1 MPKER
6 VFDEHLAEY
15 EEWFVA
21 NEWVYRSELKALEKV
36 MHAPGR
42 GVEIGIGS
50 GLFAEPL
57 GIREGVDPSAKMRE
71 KAAERGLQAIDG
83 VAEELPY
90 PDASFDF
97 ALMVTTICFVDDIV
111 RSFLEAGR
119 ILKDGGRL
127 VLGFVDKDSRIGR
140 MYLEHKEESVFYRDA
155 LFFGTQE
162 VCGILRDTGFGIGGI
177 WQTVFGR
184 LDEVRQVQEPKP
196 GFGEG
201 SFLALEGI
209 KE

>member
-6 VFDEHLAEY
+6 VFDEHLPEY
-15 EEWFVA
+15 EKWFVA
-21 NEWVYRSELKALEKV
+21 NVWVYRSELKALKKV
-36 MHAPGR
+36 TPKTGR

-57 GIREGVDPSAKMRE
+57 GIREGVDPSARMRE
-71 KAAERGLQAIDG
+71 KAAERGLKAIDG

-90 PDASFDF
+90 PDESFDF

-111 RSFLEAGR
+111 KSFLEAGR
-119 ILKDGGRL
+119 ILKKGGRL
-127 VLGFVDKDSRIGR
+127 VLGFVDKDSRIGK

-155 LFFGTQE
+155 RFFGTQE
-162 VCGILRDTGFGIGGI
+162 VCGILRDTGFEAGDI

-184 LDEVRQVQEPKP
+184 LDEVLQVQEPKP

-201 SFLALEGI
+201 SFVALEAI

>member
-6 VFDEHLAEY
+6 VFDEHLTEY
-15 EEWFVA
+15 ENWFLV

-36 MHAPGR
+36 MPKTGR

-57 GIREGVDPSAKMRE
+57 GIREGVDPSAKMRG
-71 KAAERGLQAIDG
+71 KATERGLQAIDG

-90 PDASFDF
+90 PDESFDF

-111 RSFLEAGR
+111 RTFLEAGR
-119 ILKDGGRL
+119 ILKNGGRL
-127 VLGFVDKDSRIGR
+127 VLGFVDKDSSIGR

-162 VCGILRDTGFGIGGI
+162 VCGILRDTGFGVGGI

-184 LDEVRQVQEPKP
+184 LDEVRNVQEPKP

-201 SFLALEGI
+201 SFVALEGI